1 MLNFLAWKP
10 GKKVVHIEE
19 APYKTE
25 PKEAEKEEK
34 VECLPGDI
42 GCPVHQEV
50 E

>member
-25 PKEAEKEEK
+25 PKEEKEKE

-42 GCPVHQEV
+42 GCPVPPEV